1 MSAPNLPLRR
11 RLAEMLAERLRRKHP
26 GSTVEIIDPLDPER
40 PRNATRKANGPRRPR
55 GPAKP

>member
-1 MSAPNLPLRR
+1 MSAPNMELRR

-40 PRNATRKANGPRRPR
+40 SRGATRKGRAPRQSRD
-55 GPAKP
+55 PAKP